1 MEELLKAIKD
11 SLLGITN
18 ERFYKTERG
27 FQGELNAELRNR
39 LPGFELE
46 GAIVEQEYQ
55 KRIPYHG
62 FRIRPDLI
70 IHVPFE
76 GADLQSRSEGNF
88 VVIELKHRATRSDA
102 RADYEN
108 LYKMCESLGY
118 PTAVFINIDSDET
131 YIEESIQPSQASIY
145 AFAVRLRGG
154 EVQITEQEQPY
165 NALQA
170 DV

>member
-1 MEELLKAIKD
+1 VEELLQAVKE

-18 ERFYKTERG
+18 ERFYETERG
-27 FQGELNAELRNR
+27 FQGELNAELRSR
-39 LPGFELE
+39 LSGFELE

-55 KRIPYHG
+55 KRMPYHG

-70 IHVPFE
+70 IHIPFE
-76 GADLQSRSEGNF
+76 GTEFLSRSEGNF
-88 VVIELKHRATRSDA
+88 MVIELKHRASRSEA
-102 RADYEN
+102 RADYDN
-108 LYKMCESLGY
+108 LIRMCETLGY

-131 YIEESIQPSQASIY
+131 YIEESVQPTQASIY

-154 EVQITEQEQPY
+154 EVQVTEQKKHN
-165 NALQA
+165 NALQT